1 MYKMISLQTN
11 APKVALAGLLAA
23 SLCGGSMMVGAST
36 AYAGDVTISKTATE
50 TDANALSY
58 NAFKLSMPRTTPM
71 EAFRIS
77 PGQTTILRAQ
87 FWASLLQTTLLTLAP
102 PLRLPLN
109 GSQAK

>member
-1 MYKMISLQTN
+1 MMYKMISLKTN

-58 NAFKLSMPRTTPM
+58 NAFKLFNATNN
-71 EAFRIS
+71 AD
-77 PGQTTILRAQ
+77 
-87 FWASLLQTTLLTLAP
+87 
-102 PLRLPLN
+102 
-109 GSQAK
+109 GSVSDIT